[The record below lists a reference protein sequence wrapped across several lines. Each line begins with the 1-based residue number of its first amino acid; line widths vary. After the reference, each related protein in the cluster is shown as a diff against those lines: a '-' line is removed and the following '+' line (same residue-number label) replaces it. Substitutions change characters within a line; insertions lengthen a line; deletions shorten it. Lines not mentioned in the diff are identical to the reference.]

1 MKRTNWKKALLC
13 IVLCLSL
20 VLSFTGCGKT
30 ENVTSD
36 TQATTDAVYGDA
48 SKCTLCPV
56 KEYCCF
62 CYQYG
67 DCVCDE
73 VEESEENSKV
83 TDSKDETANDSSKG
97 NNSKGNNSKV
107 NSSRGDNSK
116 VNSSKVDSSKDNS
129 SKDNE
134 SNSDTQGKFDPKTLK
149 GKTITIMRNW
159 EPYTSG
165 NNTAHDNWNKRV
177 KELEDKYDIDIV
189 EKKWSATIEQE
200 ILAGV
205 KPAGQLY
212 QVNADWATDYA
223 RQGYITDLNDAME
236 KTGIDMKSDI
246 YDAFGV
252 QLSNYNNKQY
262 AIGVEEGKMLSVVVY
277 NKNLTSQFADIEK
290 LMDENKWTWDA
301 MTDIA
306 KKVKAKYP
314 DKWGISV
321 TQKFGVYGMVASN
334 GSHMVSIGEDGTLGS
349 NLKDKNVREALDQ
362 IYNWIHVDK
371 VATVPESGASWDYML
386 KELMK
391 GNIAFAFHD
400 SYCYSVLKEGMNGD
414 EYGIAYLPMG
424 PSVDQYYACRETNW
438 PYVIPTTYAD
448 QADELL
454 FIVDALY
461 QFHPG
466 YDKDRQFSDL
476 YVRSFTNSATYNRVK
491 KMYRILKPAAIVEL
505 GLGSD
510 KDYST
515 AMSSLFEGKTTV
527 GAFIDTYHS
536 KFDTYMKD
544 TYKNLKFTGKIN

>member
-1 MKRTNWKKALLC
+1 M
-13 IVLCLSL
+13 
-20 VLSFTGCGKT
+20 
-30 ENVTSD
+30 
-36 TQATTDAVYGDA
+36 
-48 SKCTLCPV
+48 
-56 KEYCCF
+56 
-62 CYQYG
+62 
-67 DCVCDE
+67 
-73 VEESEENSKV
+73 
-83 TDSKDETANDSSKG
+83 
-97 NNSKGNNSKV
+97 
-107 NSSRGDNSK
+107 
-116 VNSSKVDSSKDNS
+116 
-129 SKDNE
+129 
-134 SNSDTQGKFDPKTLK
+134 SNSGTKGKFDPKTLK
-149 GKTITIMRNW
+149 GKTITIMRDW

-165 NNTAHDNWNKRV
+165 NNTAHDNWIKRV
-177 KELEDKYDIDIV
+177 KELEDKYGVDIV
-189 EKKWSATIEQE
+189 EKKQSATLELDI
-200 ILAGV
+200 IATG
-205 KPAGQLY
+205 KAAGQLY
-212 QVNADWATDYA
+212 QVNADWATNYA
-223 RQGYITDLNDAME
+223 HKGYITDLNDAMK
-236 KTGIDMKSDI
+236 KTGIDMKSNI
-246 YDAFGV
+246 YDTYGV

-262 AIGVEEGKMLSVVVY
+262 AIAVEEGKMLSVVVY

-290 LMDENKWTWDA
+290 LMDNNEWTWEA

-314 DKWGISV
+314 DKWGISL

-334 GSHMVSIGEDGTLGS
+334 GGHLVSIGKDGTLGS
-349 NLKDKNVREALDQ
+349 NLKDKKVRKALDQ

-391 GNIAFAFHD
+391 GNVAFAFHD
-400 SYCYSVLKEGMNGD
+400 SYCFSVLKEGMNGD

-424 PSVDQYYACRETNW
+424 PNVNQYYACKETNW
-438 PYVIPTTYAD
+438 PYVIPKNYAD

-466 YDKDRQFSDL
+466 YDKDKQFSDL

-491 KMYRILKPAAIVEL
+491 KMYRNLKPAAIVEV

-515 AMSSLFEGKTTV
+515 ATRSLFEGKTTV
-527 GAFIDTYHS
+527 GAFIDTYHG

>member
-1 MKRTNWKKALLC
+1 MNKTNWKKALLC

-20 VLSFTGCGKT
+20 VLSFAGCGKT
-30 ENVTSD
+30 KNDTSD

-73 VEESEENSKV
+73 VEEREENSKDN
-83 TDSKDETANDSSKG
+83 DSKDNSANDTSKGESSKG
-97 NNSKGNNSKV
+97 NSSKGESSKGN
-107 NSSRGDNSK
+107 
-116 VNSSKVDSSKDNS
+116 SSKGDSSKDNA
-129 SKDNE
+129 
-134 SNSDTQGKFDPKTLK
+134 SNSGTKGKFDPKTLK

-159 EPYTSG
+159 DPYTSG
-165 NNTAHDNWNKRV
+165 NNTAHDNWIKRV

-189 EKKWSATIEQE
+189 EKKWSATIDQE

-212 QVNADWATDYA
+212 QVNANWATDYA
-223 RQGYITDLNDAME
+223 RKGYITDLNDAMK
-236 KTGIDMKSDI
+236 KTGIDMKADI
-246 YDAFGV
+246 YDTFGV

-262 AIGVEEGKMLSVVVY
+262 AIAVEEGKMMSLVAY

-290 LMDENKWTWDA
+290 LIDSKKWTWEA

-314 DKWGISV
+314 DKWGISI
-321 TQKFGVYGMVASN
+321 TQTFGVYGMVASN
-334 GSHMVSIGEDGTLGS
+334 GSHLVSIGKDGTLGS
-349 NLKDKNVREALDQ
+349 NLKDKKVREALDQ

-391 GNIAFAFHD
+391 GNVAFALHD
-400 SYCYSVLKEGMNGD
+400 SYCFSVLKEGMNGD
-414 EYGIAYLPMG
+414 DYGIAYLPMG
-424 PSVDQYYACRETNW
+424 PSADQYYACKETNW
-438 PYVIPTTYAD
+438 PYVIPVTYAD

-466 YDKDRQFSDL
+466 YDKDRQFNDL
-476 YVRSFTNSATYNRVK
+476 YVRSFTNSVTYNRVK
-491 KMYRILKPAAIVEL
+491 KMYRNLKPAAIVEV

-515 AMSSLFEGKTTV
+515 ATRSLFEGKTTV
-527 GAFIDTYHS
+527 GAFIDTYHT

-544 TYKNLKFTGKIN
+544 TYKNLKFTGKIS